1 MTVQSYAAND
11 MCPLRVR
18 GRIQPSH
25 AEHQCTDEPKISV
38 TASNAKP
45 SPKSSP
51 SPPTSSPNSPAKP
64 SPPSPPPSAR
74 QGNTPQWCGRGSQPE
89 VKKRFGTSR
98 DRDEAST
105 WIARPIRRGAA
116 AGWGRRWQMDG
127 AKSVPGSLCEP
138 PAPTRSSMTTKDGAL
153 RPRVLSQRSGL
164 IGSKKLV
171 SAMPCRCPSGLSAP
185 ITTKVV

>member
-1 MTVQSYAAND
+1 MATRKIVVGRCNRNTIAIGTGGRSAVKEPCSFDCGRRPAERRCIGGDKAPCAVRSGEPQDLSDSPARLLRGPSGTWWWINPATTPNDCSVLRAND
-11 MCPLRVR
+11 ICPLRVR

-89 VKKRFGTSR
+89 VEKRPGTSC
-98 DRDEAST
+98 D
-105 WIARPIRRGAA
+105 
-116 AGWGRRWQMDG
+116 
-127 AKSVPGSLCEP
+127 
-138 PAPTRSSMTTKDGAL
+138 
-153 RPRVLSQRSGL
+153 
-164 IGSKKLV
+164 
-171 SAMPCRCPSGLSAP
+171 
-185 ITTKVV
+185 